1 MSLESIYEDTHV
13 CTCTAKMKN
22 IFNFLKKY
30 FLSLNG
36 DDWYIFCT
44 IGVFVLVFHLSFYHS
59 IILTASLASFFHI
72 NTQSYK

>member
-1 MSLESIYEDTHV
+1 MSLGSIYEHTHV

-22 IFNFLKKY
+22 IFNFLKRH

-44 IGVFVLVFHLSFYHS
+44 IGVFVLVFRLSFYYS
-59 IILTASLASFFHI
+59 IILTASLASFFHV
-72 NTQSYK
+72 NTESYK